1 MKKLILTTALVVTA
15 VAAAQAADVKEI
27 WEKQCVK
34 CHGADGKG
42 QTKMGQ
48 KLKIRN
54 LADAKIQAEMTDAK
68 MTDAIKN
75 GVKEGDKTKMKP
87 AEGVNDADIKA
98 LVAYVRSLKK

>member
-1 MKKLILTTALVVTA
+1 MKKLILTTALLITA
-15 VAAAQAADVKEI
+15 VAGAQAADVKGI
-27 WEKQCVK
+27 WEKQCLK

-48 KLKIRN
+48 KLKIRD
-54 LADAKIQAEMTDAK
+54 LTDAKVQAEMTDAK

-98 LVAYVRSLKK
+98 LVAFVRSLKK